1 VISGKARKALLA
13 LAVGGFAIGTGEFV
27 MLGLLPQVA
36 GDLSVSIPRAGQLI
50 AAYALGVVV
59 GAPLLTAAM
68 VRYRRKPVLIVL
80 MSWFAVGNLLSAL
93 APGFGLVMVARF
105 ATGLPHGAFF
115 GAGAVVAGSMVD
127 RSRRNTAM
135 AVMFAGLTV
144 ANIVGV
150 PLTTI
155 IGQDTSWRLVYALV
169 GVIGVLAVAAI
180 VVAVPSDVAPPPP
193 DGASAAPAA
202 EPSRERTPPDPARP
216 ESGFEPEF
224 GSDFGSESESEP
236 RLELPEAPRAPQTV
250 PSLRAE
256 LRAFRRAEVWLVLG
270 IAMLGGGGLFA
281 TFSYIAPMMTHIAGY
296 ADSSVT
302 WLLVLFGLGMTVGN
316 LVGARLSDRFPAP
329 TLLLSLLAEIAVA
342 LVFLA
347 ADHNR
352 FTAAVM
358 IFLFPLTA
366 LAGLPILQG
375 RVISLAG
382 GAPNLAA
389 ASIQAAFNI
398 ANSLGA
404 SLGGLAIAEGF
415 GYGSPNAVAAVLV
428 TLGLGL
434 AVAATVVERREKNRT
449 DALPDADPGAL
460 PTPEPWM
467 DEHGEAVRL

>member
-1 VISGKARKALLA
+1 VISGTARKALFA

-50 AAYALGVVV
+50 AAYAFGVVV
-59 GAPLLTAAM
+59 GAPLLTAAS
-68 VRYRRKPVLIVL
+68 VRYRRKTVLIAL
-80 MSWFAVGNLLSAL
+80 MTWFAVGNVLSAL
-93 APGFGLVMVARF
+93 APTFGLVLLARF

-127 RSRRNTAM
+127 RSRSNSAM

-144 ANIVGV
+144 ANVVGV

-155 IGQDTSWRLVYALV
+155 LGQDTSWRLVYTVV
-169 GVIGVLAVAAI
+169 GLIAGLAVVAI
-180 VVAVPSDVAPPPP
+180 ALAVPSIPT
-193 DGASAAPAA
+193 PAH
-202 EPSRERTPPDPARP
+202 
-216 ESGFEPEF
+216 
-224 GSDFGSESESEP
+224 
-236 RLELPEAPRAPQTV
+236 EA
-250 PSLRAE
+250 SLRAE
-256 LRAFRRAEVWLVLG
+256 LRAFAKPEVWLVLG
-270 IAMLGGGGLFA
+270 VAMLGGGGLFA
-281 TFSYIAPMMTHIAGY
+281 TFSYITPMMTNVAGY

-316 LVGARLSDRFPAP
+316 LVGARLSDRFPAS
-329 TLLLSLLAEIAVA
+329 TLLFALAAEIVVA

-352 FTAAVM
+352 VTAAVV

-366 LAGLPILQG
+366 LAGLPTLQG
-375 RVISLAG
+375 RVIALAG

-398 ANSLGA
+398 ANTLGA
-404 SLGGLAIAEGF
+404 ALGGLVIAAGF

-428 TLGLGL
+428 AAGLLL
-434 AVAATVVERREKNRT
+434 AIAATRVEKRASARARADAAAGADMETVVR
-449 DALPDADPGAL
+449 
-460 PTPEPWM
+460 
-467 DEHGEAVRL
+467 